1 MNSITPIYGKSL
13 KHNPYISCL
22 FASPPLSPPK
32 NRVPFNQQTPM
43 KLPTL
48 QREGF
53 FTPSRGPRRYSPPLP
68 PPLFN
73 RHLCV
78 RSWKNSGRAIAS
90 LRTLKTSGTYGGN
103 GLVFRRRLWGLVSLS
118 MLVGFGVLSTRW
130 GGGEGGSCWF
140 GWLENKEM
148 LICSVCIY
156 IVILHVYI
164 LVIHLQYIFMLYCF
178 NLTEKK
184 GWKSKKVTIS
194 SSQKS
199 NT

>member
-1 MNSITPIYGKSL
+1 MANHLNIIHIFPA
-13 KHNPYISCL
+13 CL
-22 FASPPLSPPK
+22 
-32 NRVPFNQQTPM
+32 
-43 KLPTL
+43 
-48 QREGF
+48 
-53 FTPSRGPRRYSPPLP
+53 LP
-68 PPLFN
+68 PPYPPQKIGSPSTNKPQWSYQLSKERDFSPHREALVVI
-73 RHLCV
+73 RHPFPHHY
-78 RSWKNSGRAIAS
+78 SIATFAFGAGRIRVGQSPRYGRWRLQAPMAEMVWYFDGAS
-90 LRTLKTSGTYGGN
+90 EGWFRFRCWLV
-103 GLVFRRRLWGLVSLS
+103 LVFFQQG
-118 MLVGFGVLSTRW
+118 G